1 MKRLVKP
8 ISIFIMIAYLM
19 TIPLS
24 AFAATGAAGT
34 ADTSSLMSKWKGYGL
49 IDKGT
54 TINDLNEPIQKIDFI
69 MLINGILKPSKGVDI
84 GFSDVPKDSWYGDE
98 ISKAVAAGYLE
109 NKDKADYSPFS
120 NMTRLEASL
129 MAVRVFGLEL
139 NDNKLINKITDAKEL
154 TAYQLEGFAA
164 VIEHGGLTEISA
176 GRYAPTGVLK
186 LGDALKMLDAC
197 VGQLVT
203 KSGTITSD
211 VSGNMLINTGSVILK
226 DIDING
232 NLTIG
237 EGVGNGDVK
246 LESVNVRGKLIIR
259 GGGPNSV
266 TLRNTQVSDS
276 IIVEKSAGN
285 VRVFVSGSTT
295 IAQAFLKSGCSLE
308 EGSLTGN
315 GKGFV
320 NVTAGQAALD
330 SQTASLA
337 GTYNEIQVYESNI
350 NVNLNGVVE
359 KVTISKKS
367 NSSFTLTGGNAKT
380 ISTQASK
387 NTIDILGGTITELN
401 VEAGAKSNKIT
412 INGTAT
418 IKTMTANE
426 STTINFIKGTV
437 EKLSFEPSAAGSYL
451 SVMNGAVLKNFV
463 TKATAT
469 ITGDGKIENAY
480 IYANNVKMNI
490 RPTAIYITNGTVTD
504 PGSNPSL
511 PPMSIENKTPTI
523 DVKEGGT
530 ETANVIAPSG
540 STKKYISSDNSI
552 ATVSDTG
559 EITGVSVG
567 STKIHVTV
575 QHPGYNSGVAT
586 IKVNVTSGNITSTG
600 NLDISPTAGET
611 GKPENIVITYTAGD
625 YMSNGTV
632 IIKLPTGFSAYE
644 TDTVK
649 IDGGEEKALDRSQRP
664 NSQTLSFTNLNL
676 EKGHSIVIYLKNK
689 VIPAGGS
696 YEFTSVSDADGQG
709 IKLPTPEDAEKAIFT
724 SNSLQTL
731 DKDYN
736 YSTPEPGTVGG
747 TTKISMLRFV
757 GVSTASKWL
766 VKVQNSVFTDVPK
779 FDDVLTISP
788 TEFAEY
794 KQGENITV
802 AAGQYIRLAAVDE
815 FNKIKAYADIEV
827 LEKWIRPNNA
837 VDLVK
842 GTNYNT
848 PVPGVMANT
857 TRISGLNLAGLD
869 TTAVKWMVKVQ
880 NTELPYIFAD
890 KVFEEAD
897 DYTDGKDISADAE
910 YIILAAVNDANKVK
924 AYAQIKVTSDMVS
937 KPAQDLIVDNNFRM
951 PTYGGV
957 VGTTKIE
964 YLNKGS
970 LPGGFAD
977 INKWMIVVLDKAA
990 VKPALDIS
998 TTEFEKYTET
1008 KTFSEYTA
1016 DGDIPVKEGQHLL
1029 LVGVDGTKAANKIK
1043 AYVDITI
1050 DSTAV
1055 RQADAPPIPEGNFT
1069 APEKGSTAGT
1079 TKIRDL
1085 NFNTA
1090 VEDATKYMYK
1100 IQNEEVKVALQLN
1113 SVLSGAKDCI
1123 KNQDILISIGQH
1135 LILLAT
1141 DANGRI
1147 KAYKDITVISSQIRP
1162 GDAMKLLPLTN
1173 YTGPSVGSEVG
1184 STKIVLS
1191 QNGIQNFDGWKYKI
1205 GDAAFEIPYLGS
1217 DSTGFI
1223 GYTSGADI
1231 KPVNP
1236 GQHILFVAVDAD
1248 GKILAYADE
1257 GISYQQIKQPLASL
1271 LKSDKEVSGTEI
1283 YNYSVP
1289 VAGQTGGTTRI
1300 NSLSAMGIQGAVK
1313 WLYKISDT
1321 EVATPEYNSIVSGL
1335 IPYTAGD
1342 SVGVSAGQHFAL
1354 YAVDG
1359 NNKIKAF
1366 RSIPIDVTQIRTPN
1380 AASLV
1385 SQTNYAPPVPG
1396 TLEGSTVI
1404 SSLSF
1409 AGLEGANG
1417 LTWKWRYLIGDTAFI
1432 APTKDYDS
1440 NSMTGVTELAQ
1451 EQDIKNIKA
1460 GQYLL
1465 LLACDSNGLIKG
1477 YANIYISGN
1486 AIRPYN
1492 APGIPKESYTLAK
1505 GITEGTTRFTKLD
1518 LIGLIGAT
1526 NWMYK
1531 VQENSFDSPAKD
1543 LAVTGAILYNGSS
1556 DIQIDVGWHILL
1568 LATDSM
1574 NRVKAYANIQVAK
1587 EQIQAP
1593 FATQLTENTNYTNP
1607 EPGSAPGT
1615 VKIMLNEK
1623 DIPKLQT
1630 ETIVWK
1636 YKKSTTAFSAP
1647 HLDDDTATDTGYTV
1661 YASNQ
1666 DIPVQAGN
1674 VVLVVATIGDKI
1686 KAYKQFTISASQ
1698 IKPANAPDLIKDY
1711 NYTGPVKGS
1720 APGTTKIN
1728 DLKLIGIA
1736 GAPTK
1741 WQIKVVDTVQALA
1754 LDSIFTNPINYESGV
1769 DIPVKMNQ
1777 YVVLAAV
1784 DANGKVKAYSNI
1796 QITLAEQLNPP
1807 LAAKLQP
1814 VLNYTTPKYGSA
1826 EGTTSVYVSLQGL
1839 NGAKEFVA
1847 KVVNTPI
1854 DIIEGTE
1861 LNYTTGGYSVY
1872 ASGADLIASS
1882 GQYIHLIAVNS
1893 DKKVLAYENIPLSS
1907 TNIRPGNALPLVTP
1921 ENYSIPVPGAGVG
1934 TTKFVSLDFVGIPG
1948 TGLKWIVKVLDND
1961 LTSAPLMDSSVE
1973 GASLYTANS
1982 DIPVREGQY
1991 VVLYAVDSTGK
2002 IKGYKS
2008 IQILSSSVRG
2018 IAPLLK
2024 VTVNYSAPEPGTDIN
2039 TTKIETLTLPA
2050 DALLWKYDITDS
2062 VAGAILKDSLP
2073 TGFKP
2078 YTAGTNITALEG
2090 QHLILIATDNAGYV
2104 KAYVDIP
2111 VTSAMLRNV
2120 EAVLS
2125 GTAVTASTGESNI
2138 VSGGRTITVTLK
2150 YGEWQNDVLTNATKR
2165 NLLYE
2170 GFVAAGSEQAQWGK
2184 VVAALKTEGQAAAI
2198 MESSKTITITLSE
2211 ALGYDIASNQQISLV
2226 IQPGLIKG
2234 GTKTVTSLNTINISA
2249 DVIVQLEGTAMTQG
2263 LGEGD
2268 IVAGGRT
2275 IIIKLTNGQFAL
2287 DVASNENKR
2296 NAIFEGFKPSNNQTE
2311 WAKVTEKL
2319 KASGEAAITRNAGDK
2334 ITITLPSVD
2343 GVSGYNISMN
2353 ETVKLTLPF
2362 RTSTKDEILV
2372 GAIKDV
2378 NVSTI
2383 IPINANAS
2391 ANLTG
2396 PLLLG
2401 NVSESDIVGGGKDFI
2416 ITLTDGQWV
2425 TDVVTDATK
2434 RNALFAGL
2442 VASTEATEWAKVVN
2456 ALKAAGQAAIWII
2469 DSNNIRIALPPVAGY
2484 NITGNQYVT
2493 MLIPAACISG
2503 AKANLT
2509 ANGTVTVQRIASAT
2523 LSGTAVGTSVDETA
2537 IKMGGKTIIITL
2549 KDANWIDNITTDKTA
2564 QDALFKGFT
2573 TYDEPAQWAKV
2584 VENLK
2589 SGTSLITKTAAN
2601 IITITLPNSIN
2612 YDITAT
2618 QTISLVVPAIAVTG
2632 TPFSVPVTNTLVVKS
2647 TPPVATTVQ
2656 SVSATPPAWS
2666 YHLGDVINIAIKF
2679 GTAVDVIGT
2688 PVLNLETGTIDR
2700 NALYKSGSGTDI
2712 LIFEYKVEAGDN
2724 TLDLDYKAT
2733 TSLVLSGAT
2742 ILNKGTSIKAITTL
2756 PAPGN
2761 LGSLSETSNIKVD
2774 AVAPKLSTGYPKLGT
2789 NTETATEILVK
2800 VDKKSKIYYVVV
2812 PNDISN
2818 ATPTVEQIMGGL
2830 NAAGVVVPATMTGM
2844 LDTVENVE
2852 GKLAV
2857 SGLTAYTAY
2866 TMYIVAV
2873 DDVLNRSSITAYNFT
2888 TKDTTA
2894 PEFAADYPAKSAT
2907 TYDSKIDVMIK
2918 VDGIRN
2924 NESGKVYIIALPAGS
2939 PAPTSTQVKAFKNA
2953 SDVAVATNL
2962 RATAAITK
2970 DSVITLSVTSLPV
2983 STTYDIYVVGE
2994 DSQGNL
3000 MGVPAKVTANTSQL
3014 NLDNV
3019 GVDLA
3024 KKQLTG
3030 TTVQM
3035 QYSFDEVN
3043 WINCT
3048 ASNTNITYNDSAEIL
3063 VVWIR
3068 ETLNISNIRLLPVL
3082 TRADQSIINSALV
3095 DYDIAAKKITNSS
3108 ALNLQYRV
3116 NGGAWGTLNASG
3128 YAANVEFVP
3137 GLLEVRTAASSP
3149 TTTEPSKLPSLP
3161 VTIDNIAVPMPAP
3174 ELNYDDDDNIV
3185 YGLDNTY
3192 EYSVNGGTWTTGG
3205 AEDLF
3210 AGTKTVKV
3218 RAKAT
3223 KDKLPSADQIID
3235 FTAGT
3240 INAEAKPAAD
3250 TTWKKN
3256 VVSIT
3261 FEENTNKK
3269 PLTAQNIK
3277 DWFLVGKWS
3286 GSTRSAISDWGTDF
3300 TAEWNTAGNI
3310 LTIIYNTMSGSTVK
3324 IGDEVRI
3331 DAAAGIKN
3339 QAGTSNNYTATGA
3352 LTGSFHTVP
3361 KILSIKA
3368 ENVNNTDFGFNNGDR
3383 IVITF
3388 DQLTKQPAITAAN
3401 IDTFL
3406 KVTDSTGKISKSW
3419 GMVSDSDIVWGK
3431 TADENGS
3438 TLTITFNDVTRTTLT
3453 NKDKVTVSL
3462 TLGLTD
3468 ADGTTEASESSSFI
3482 SGSFTSTPKILD
3494 AVISNSGMAGTKNVN
3509 DTITITFDQPTN
3521 KKTIT
3526 SSTLIYYFKLL
3537 SSDGKTSHSWGV
3549 QSNITWNTDDDTST
3563 DGTVLTIIITS
3574 TSGLTLAPGDTLT
3587 INPTAGIKAA
3597 DGGTAACGDSIIF
3610 RGGY

>member
-34 ADTSSLMSKWKGYGL
+34 ADTSSLLSKWKGYGL

-69 MLINGILKPSKGVDI
+69 MLINGILKPSKGADI
-84 GFSDVPKDSWYGDE
+84 GFSDVPEDSWYGDE
-98 ISKAVAAGYLE
+98 ISKAVAAGYVE

-120 NMTRLEASL
+120 NITRLEASL

-139 NDNKLINKITDAKEL
+139 SDNKLINKITDAKEL
-154 TAYQLEGFAA
+154 TAYQLEDFAA

-197 VGQLVT
+197 IGQLVT

-211 VSGNMLINTGSVILK
+211 VSGNMLINAGSVILK

-266 TLRNTQVSDS
+266 ALRNTQVSDS
-276 IIVEKSAGN
+276 MIVEKSAGN
-285 VRVFVSGSTT
+285 VRIFVSGSTT

-387 NTIDILGGTITELN
+387 NTIDILGGTITVLN

-412 INGTAT
+412 INGTTT
-418 IKTMTANE
+418 IKTITANE
-426 STTINFIKGTV
+426 STTINFLKGTV
-437 EKLSFEPSAAGSYL
+437 EKLNFVPSAAGSYL

-463 TKATAT
+463 TNATAT

-480 IYANNVKMNI
+480 IYANNVKMDI

-511 PPMSIENKTPTI
+511 PQMSIENNTPI
-523 DVKEGGT
+523 INVKEGDT
-530 ETANVIAPSG
+530 ATANVTGPTG
-540 STKKYISSDNSI
+540 STLAYISSDNSI
-552 ATVSDTG
+552 ATVSNTG
-559 EITGVSVG
+559 VITGVSVG
-567 STKIHVTV
+567 TTKIHVTV
-575 QHPGYNSGVAT
+575 QHPSYNSGVAT
-586 IKVNVTSGNITSTG
+586 IEVNVTSGNITSTG
-600 NLDISPTAGET
+600 TLAISPATGET
-611 GKPENIVITYTAGD
+611 GKAENFVITYTAGD
-625 YMSNGTV
+625 DMSNGTV
-632 IIKLPTGFSAYE
+632 VIKLPAGFSAYE

-649 IDGGEEKALDRSQRP
+649 IDNGEEKALDRSQRP

-676 EKGHSIVIYLKNK
+676 KKGHTIVVYLKNK
-689 VIPAGGS
+689 VVPAGGN

-709 IKLPTPEDAEKAIFT
+709 IKLPTPQDAEKAVFT
-724 SNSLQTL
+724 SNKLKVL
-731 DKDYN
+731 AEGENAN
-736 YSTPEPGTVGG
+736 YSTPEPGSVGG
-747 TTKISMLRFV
+747 TLKIRKLSFV
-757 GVSTASKWL
+757 GITGATKWL
-766 VKVQNSVFTDVPK
+766 VKVQNSP
-779 FDDVLTISP
+779 
-788 TEFAEY
+788 FAEPVFDEIISGTGY
-794 KQGENITV
+794 KPGENIV
-802 AAGQYIRLAAVDE
+802 AAAGQHLMLAAVDE
-815 FNKIKAYADIEV
+815 ENRVKGYADITIDAGYIRLHDAAKLV
-827 LEKWIRPNNA
+827 LDK
-837 VDLVK
+837 
-842 GTNYNT
+842 NYKT
-848 PVPGVMANT
+848 PAPGIMANT
-857 TRISGLNLAGLD
+857 TRISGLSLTELD
-869 TTAVKWMVKVQ
+869 STAVKWMVKVQ

-890 KVFEEAD
+890 SEFEGAEA
-897 DYTDGKDISADAE
+897 YSDGNDINAYADQC
-910 YIILAAVNDANKVK
+910 IILAAVNDANKVK

-998 TTEFEKYTET
+998 TTEFEKYTEP

-1090 VEDATKYMYK
+1090 VKDATKYMYK

-1123 KNQDILISIGQH
+1123 KNQDISISIGQH

-1205 GDAAFEIPYLGS
+1205 GDTAFEIPYMES
-1217 DSTGFI
+1217 DSTGFT
-1223 GYTSGADI
+1223 GYTSGEDI
-1231 KPVNP
+1231 KSVTP

-1313 WLYKISDT
+1313 WLYKISDS
-1321 EVATPEYNSIVSGL
+1321 EVERPEYNSIVSGL
-1335 IPYTAGD
+1335 MPYTAGD
-1342 SVGVSAGQHFAL
+1342 SVGVSVDQHFAL

-1366 RSIPIDVTQIRTPN
+1366 RSIPIGVTQIRTPN
-1380 AASLV
+1380 AAPLV
-1385 SQTNYAPPVPG
+1385 SQTNYAPPVAG

-1440 NSMTGVTELAQ
+1440 NSMTGVAELTQ
-1451 EQDIKNIKA
+1451 GQNIKNIKA
-1460 GQYLL
+1460 GQYIL

-1492 APGIPKESYTLAK
+1492 APGIPDTSYILAK

-1531 VQENSFDSPAKD
+1531 VQEKSFDDAPAKD

-1556 DIQIDVGWHILL
+1556 DIQINVGWHILL

-1587 EQIQAP
+1587 GQIQAP
-1593 FATQLTENTNYTNP
+1593 FATPLTENTNYTNP

-1647 HLDDDTATDTGYTV
+1647 HLDDDTAADTQYTV

-1698 IKPANAPDLIKDY
+1698 IKPANAPDLVKDY

-1736 GAPTK
+1736 GAPIK

-2024 VTVNYSAPEPGTDIN
+2024 VTVNYSTPEPSTDIN

-2062 VAGAILKDSLP
+2062 AAGAILKDSLP

-2150 YGEWQNDVLTNATKR
+2150 YGEWQSDVLTNATKR

-2287 DVASNENKR
+2287 DAASNENKR
-2296 NAIFEGFKPSNNQTE
+2296 NAIFEGFKASNNQTE

-2334 ITITLPSVD
+2334 ITITLPAVD

-2362 RTSTKDEILV
+2362 RTSSKDEILV

-2401 NVSESDIVGGGKDFI
+2401 NVSESDIVAGGKDFI
-2416 ITLTDGQWV
+2416 ISLTDGQWV

-2469 DSNNIRIALPPVAGY
+2469 DSNNIRIVLPPVAGY
-2484 NITGNQYVT
+2484 NITGNQYVS
-2493 MLIPAACISG
+2493 MVIPAACISG

-2549 KDANWIDNITTDKTA
+2549 KDANWIDKITTDTDA
-2564 QDALFKGFT
+2564 QKALFDGFVADTET
-2573 TYDEPAQWAKV
+2573 TQWAMV
-2584 VENLK
+2584 VANLK

-2601 IITITLPNSIN
+2601 IITITLPNSID

-2742 ILNKGTSIKAITTL
+2742 ILNKGTSIKATTTL

-2873 DDVLNRSSITAYNFT
+2873 DDVLNRSSITAYNFI

-2894 PEFAADYPAKSAT
+2894 PEFAADYPTKSAT
-2907 TYDSKIDVMIK
+2907 TYDSKIDVLIK

-3095 DYDIAAKKITNSS
+3095 NYDIAAKKITNSS

-3223 KDKLPSADQIID
+3223 KDKLPSAEQIID

-3261 FEENTNKK
+3261 FEENTNKN
-3269 PLTAQNIK
+3269 PLTAQNIR
-3277 DWFLVGKWS
+3277 DWFLVGKWY
-3286 GSTRSAISDWGTDF
+3286 GSTRTAISDWGTDF

-3310 LTIIYNTMSGSTVK
+3310 LTIVYNTMTGSTVK
-3324 IGDEVRI
+3324 IGDEIRI

-3339 QAGTSNNYTATGA
+3339 QAGTSNSYTATGA

-3361 KILSIKA
+3361 KIVSIKA
-3368 ENVNNTDFGFNNGDR
+3368 ENANNTIGFNNGDR

-3388 DQLTKQPAITAAN
+3388 DQLTKQPAIAAAD

-3406 KVTDSTGKISKSW
+3406 KVTDSTGKIKSW
-3419 GMVSDSDIVWGK
+3419 GIVSDSDIVWGK
-3431 TADENGS
+3431 TADGAKS

-3453 NKDKVTVSL
+3453 NKDKVTVSA

-3482 SGSFTSTPKILD
+3482 SGSFTSTPEIKD
-3494 AVISNSGMAGTKNVN
+3494 AIISNNGMAGTKNVN
-3509 DTITITFDQPTN
+3509 DTITIIFDQPTN

-3526 SSTLIYYFKLL
+3526 SQMLINYFKLL

-3549 QSNITWNTDDDTST
+3549 QSNIAWNTA
-3563 DGTVLTIIITS
+3563 GTVLTITITS
-3574 TSGLTLAPGDTLT
+3574 TSGLTLTPGDTLT

-3597 DGGTAACGDSIIF
+3597 DGGTAACGDSIIL

>member
-8 ISIFIMIAYLM
+8 ISIFIMMAYLM

-24 AFAATGAAGT
+24 ALAATGTVGT
-34 ADTSSLMSKWKGYGL
+34 SDASSLLSKWKGYGL

-54 TINDLNEPIQKIDFI
+54 TTKDLNEPIQKIDFI

-98 ISKAVAAGYLE
+98 ISKAVAAGYVE

-120 NMTRLEASL
+120 NITRLEASL
-129 MAVRVFGLEL
+129 MAVHVFGLEL

-154 TAYQLEGFAA
+154 TSNQLEGFAA

-186 LGDALKMLDAC
+186 LGDALKILDAC

-276 IIVEKSAGN
+276 MIVEKSAGN

-412 INGTAT
+412 INGITT

-463 TKATAT
+463 TNATAT

-490 RPTAIYITNGTVTD
+490 RPTGIYITNGTVTD
-504 PGSNPSL
+504 PGSNPTL
-511 PPMSIENKTPTI
+511 PQMQIENKTPTI
-523 DVKEGGT
+523 NVKEGGT

-586 IKVNVTSGNITSTG
+586 IKVNVTSGNITSIG

-625 YMSNGTV
+625 DMSNGTV
-632 IIKLPTGFSAYE
+632 VIKLPTGFAAYE

-689 VIPAGGS
+689 VVPAGGR

-709 IKLPTPEDAEKAIFT
+709 IKLPTPQDAEKAIFT

-747 TTKISMLRFV
+747 TIKISMLRFV

-766 VKVQNSVFTDVPK
+766 VKVQNDEFTAKPN
-779 FDDVLTISP
+779 FDDVLTIAPS
-788 TEFAEY
+788 EFVEY
-794 KQGENITV
+794 KQGDNITV
-802 AAGQYIRLAAVDE
+802 ATGQYIRLAAVDE

-857 TRISGLNLAGLD
+857 TRISGLNLTGLD
-869 TTAVKWMVKVQ
+869 STAVKWMQKVE

-890 KVFEEAD
+890 KKFEGAE
-897 DYTDGKDISADAE
+897 DYTDGNDINAYADQ
-910 YIILAAVNDANKVK
+910 YIILAAVNSDNEIK

-937 KPAQDLIVDNNFRM
+937 KPAKDLIVDNNFSM

-977 INKWMIVVLDKAA
+977 INKWMVVVLDKAV
-990 VKPALDIS
+990 VKPAMDIS

-1016 DGDIPVKEGQHLL
+1016 DGDIPVKEGQHLVL
-1029 LVGVDGTKAANKIK
+1029 LGVDSTGTTNKIK

-1055 RQADAPPIPEGNFT
+1055 RQEDAPPIPEGNFT

-1079 TKIRDL
+1079 TKIFDL

-1090 VEDATKYMYK
+1090 VKEATKYMYK

-1113 SVLSGAKDCI
+1113 STLSGAKDCI
-1123 KNQDILISIGQH
+1123 KNQDITISNGQH

-1141 DANGRI
+1141 DDNGRI
-1147 KAYKDITVISSQIRP
+1147 KAYKDITVVSSQIRP

-1173 YTGPSVGSEVG
+1173 YTGPSAGSDIG

-1191 QNGIQNFDGWKYKI
+1191 KNGIQNFDGWKYKI

-1217 DSTGFI
+1217 DSTGFTA
-1223 GYTSGADI
+1223 YTSGEDI
-1231 KPVNP
+1231 MSVAP
-1236 GQHILFVAVDAD
+1236 GQHILFVAVDAA

-1257 GISYQQIKQPLASL
+1257 GISYQQIKQPLASS
-1271 LKSDKEVSGTEI
+1271 LKSDKEVTGTEI

-1321 EVATPEYNSIVSGL
+1321 EVDTPEYNSIVSGL
-1335 IPYTAGD
+1335 IPYAAGD
-1342 SVGVSAGQHFAL
+1342 SVGVSAGQHFVL

-1385 SQTNYAPPVPG
+1385 SQTNYAPPVAG

-1417 LTWKWRYLIGDTAFI
+1417 LTWKWRYLAGDTAFI

-1440 NSMTGVTELAQ
+1440 NGMTGVTELAQ
-1451 EQDIKNIKA
+1451 GQDIKNIKA
-1460 GQYLL
+1460 GQYIL

-1492 APGIPKESYTLAK
+1492 APGIPGSSYTLAK

-1518 LIGLIGAT
+1518 LIGLIEAT

-1531 VQENSFDSPAKD
+1531 VQEKPFDAPAKD

-1556 DIQIDVGWHILL
+1556 DIQINVGWHILL

-1574 NRVKAYANIQVAK
+1574 NRVKAYANIKVVK

-1593 FATQLTENTNYTNP
+1593 FATLLTENTNYTNP

-1623 DIPKLQT
+1623 DIPKLET
-1630 ETIVWK
+1630 EAIVWK

-1647 HLDDDTATDTGYTV
+1647 HLDDDTASDSGYTV

-1698 IKPANAPDLIKDY
+1698 IKPANAPDLVKDY

-1741 WQIKVVDTVQALA
+1741 WQIKVVDTVQALS

-1826 EGTTSVYVSLQGL
+1826 EGTTSLYVSLQGI

-1854 DIIEGTE
+1854 DIIEGKK
-1861 LNYTTGGYSVY
+1861 LDYTSEGLSVY

-1882 GQYIHLIAVNS
+1882 GQYIHLVAVDS
-1893 DKKVLAYENIPLSS
+1893 DKKVLAYENIPLNS

-1934 TTKFVSLDFVGIPG
+1934 TTKFVSLNFVGIPG

-2062 VAGAILKDSLP
+2062 AAGAILKDSLP

-2150 YGEWQNDVLTNATKR
+2150 YGEWQSDVLTNATKR

-2184 VVAALKTEGQAAAI
+2184 VVAALKTEGQAAAV
-2198 MESSKTITITLSE
+2198 MESSRVITITLSE
-2211 ALGYDIASNQQISLV
+2211 ALGYDIGDNQQISLV

-2296 NAIFEGFKPSNNQTE
+2296 NAIFEGFKASNNQTE

-2334 ITITLPSVD
+2334 ITITLPAVD

-2401 NVSESDIVGGGKDFI
+2401 NVSESDIVAGGKDFI
-2416 ITLTDGQWV
+2416 ISLTDGQWV

-2456 ALKAAGQAAIWII
+2456 ALKAAGQAAISII
-2469 DSNNIRIALPPVAGY
+2469 DDSNDIRIILPPVAGY
-2484 NITGNQYVT
+2484 NIAGNQYVT

-2549 KDANWIDNITTDKTA
+2549 KDANWIDKITTDTDA
-2564 QDALFKGFT
+2564 QKALFEGFVADTET
-2573 TYDEPAQWAKV
+2573 TQWAKV
-2584 VENLK
+2584 VANLK

-2601 IITITLPNSIN
+2601 IITITLPNSIE

-2656 SVSATPPAWS
+2656 SVSATPPVWS

-2761 LGSLSETSNIKVD
+2761 LSSLSETSNIKVD

-2907 TYDSKIDVMIK
+2907 TYDSKIDVLIK

-2939 PAPTSTQVKAFKNA
+2939 QAPTSTQVKAFKNA

-3043 WINCT
+3043 WTNCT
-3048 ASNTNITYNDSAEIL
+3048 ASNTNITYNVSAEIL

-3068 ETLNISNIRLLPVL
+3068 EALNISNIRLLPVL

-3174 ELNYDDDDNIV
+3174 ELNYDDGDNIV
-3185 YGLDNTY
+3185 YGLDSTY
-3192 EYSVNGGTWTTGG
+3192 EYSVNGGAWTTGG
-3205 AEDLF
+3205 ADDLF

-3223 KDKLPSADQIID
+3223 KEKLPSAEQIIE

-3240 INAEAKPAAD
+3240 INAVAKPAAD

-3277 DWFLVGKWS
+3277 DWFLVGTWY
-3286 GSTRSAISDWGTDF
+3286 GSTRTTISDWGTDF
-3300 TAEWNTAGNI
+3300 TAEWTAENI
-3310 LTIIYNTMSGSTVK
+3310 LTLVYNTMTGSTVK
-3324 IGDEVRI
+3324 IGDEIRI
-3331 DAAAGIKN
+3331 DTAAGIKN
-3339 QAGTSNNYTATGA
+3339 QTGTSSSYTATGT

-3361 KILSIKA
+3361 KIVSIKA
-3368 ENVNNTDFGFNNGDR
+3368 ENANNTIGFNNGDR

-3406 KVTDSTGKISKSW
+3406 KVTDSSGKISKSW
-3419 GMVSDSDIVWGK
+3419 GIVSDSDIVWGK
-3431 TADENGS
+3431 TADETKS
-3438 TLTITFNDVTRTTLT
+3438 TLTITFKDVTRTTLT
-3453 NKDKVTVSL
+3453 NKDKVTVNP

-3468 ADGTTEASESSSFI
+3468 ADGTTEACNYSSFI

-3494 AVISNSGMAGTKNVN
+3494 AVISNSGMAGTKNLN

-3521 KKTIT
+3521 EKTIS

-3537 SSDGKTSHSWGV
+3537 SSDGKTSHSWGY
-3549 QSNITWNTDDDTST
+3549 QSNIVWTS
-3563 DGTVLTIIITS
+3563 DRELTITVTN
-3574 TSGLTLAPGDTLT
+3574 TSGLTLTAGDTLT
-3587 INPTAGIKAA
+3587 INPIAGIKAA
-3597 DGGTAACGDSIIF
+3597 DDGTAACGDSIIL
-3610 RGGY
+3610 RGGF